1 VPRID
6 HGPVTLSDLE
16 GRDFATVPEYASIV
30 RCDPRT
36 VVSDIKAGSIPATK
50 AGREYRISVEF
61 IRRAVA
67 TPQEWAR
74 REAAK
79 IPPMTAG
86 QVRQMALE
94 ARRAD
99 ALHVPGDG
107 AA

>member
-1 VPRID
+1 MPYVPRD
-6 HGPVTLSDLE
+6 PLTLSDLE

-36 VVSDIKAGSIPATK
+36 VVSAIKAGEIPAIK
-50 AGREYRISVEF
+50 AGREYRISIEF

-67 TPQEWAR
+67 APQEWAR

-99 ALHVPGDG
+99 ARHEPVDG